1 MQSKLSQKTKKT
13 TEKES
18 KTTWRKDI
26 IEIGFFIVIAVILVL
41 SFNQI
46 LGLFLHTSTP
56 LVVVTSESMEPSYW
70 GSNRADHGGAND
82 IRKDMLIVRGVDPS
96 EIKVG
101 DTIVFNYINHT
112 QDVDIPIVHRVNR
125 VYQDTNGD
133 YWFTTKGD
141 NYVTNDEFI
150 QFIRI
155 DELNIHEDRLVG
167 KIVGRIPYLG
177 GFYSYFQ
184 SATGRTILIVIVG
197 VVFLASIVFSMTGSD
212 EEEEKESD
220 VFDDS
225 KIFNEKGDTKA
236 TEKQNSK
243 EPANENTFLAKLKT
257 FYRKAEKKKHFVI
270 PGIILGIVI
279 LIPIVDTLDANW
291 GSHMGIV
298 DLEYKKTDSYS
309 VAGGDHWF
317 VFTEVTVNNPGHWH
331 QRFQSFD
338 LTISNQTTDEVLGEG
353 AWTLVYNFEGEKI
366 MSIGAW
372 VQNSSLIDGE
382 DYTITATA
390 HLDNKFGKTW
400 DDVMEIT
407 FTFTIP

>member
-13 TEKES
+13 TEKQS

-26 IEIGFFIVIAVILVL
+26 IEIGFFIIIALILVL

-70 GSNRADHGGAND
+70 GSNRADHGGEND

-96 EIKVG
+96 EIRVG

-112 QDVDIPIVHRVNR
+112 QDVDIPIVHRVTR
-125 VYQDTNGD
+125 VYLDASGD

-141 NYVTNDEFI
+141 NYETNDEFI
-150 QFIRI
+150 QYIRI

-167 KIVGRIPYLG
+167 KIIGRIPYLG

-184 SATGRTILIVIVG
+184 STTGRIILIVIVG
-197 VVFLASIVFSMTGSD
+197 VVFLASIVFNMTGSD
-212 EEEEKESD
+212 EEDEESD

-225 KIFNEKGDTKA
+225 KVFAEKDKVAKYDKSNEST
-236 TEKQNSK
+236 TEK
-243 EPANENTFLAKLKT
+243 TFLDKLKA

-270 PGIILGIVI
+270 PGIVLGIVI
-279 LIPIVDTLDANW
+279 LVPIVDTLDANW
-291 GSHMGIV
+291 GTHMGIV
-298 DLEYKKTDSYS
+298 DLEYKKTESYT

-338 LTISNQTTDEVLGEG
+338 LVVSNQTSGAVLGEG
-353 AWTLVYNFEGEKI
+353 AWNLVYNFEGEKI

-372 VQNSSLIDGE
+372 VQNSSLIVGE

-400 DDVMEIT
+400 DDVFEIN
-407 FTFTIP
+407 FTFILP